1 MRAKVVG
8 LKQNQYPKN
17 TREQKSPKNFDTK
30 KIVFSIFAYRY
41 KLKKTNTDLYLYK
54 VSPNSL
60 LELLRERNIGK
71 WVKFVLG

>member
-41 KLKKTNTDLYLYK
+41 KLKKTNTDLHLYK
-54 VSPNSL
+54 VSPDSL
-60 LELLRERNIGK
+60 FELLRAIKIGER
-71 WVKFVLG
+71 VS